1 MELCIFEDEHYARLD
16 PLVFA
21 RPVYDLLCGT
31 CTLREKISRHFPS
44 ATVSLHTRSS
54 LEAFTRYLNPD
65 ISVNELS
72 SGECIFVNG
81 RLLPDHD
88 LMEFIAR
95 PHKGNIVFF
104 CGETVVAA
112 RLHGEVLEKFEEH
125 LKDVIVPA
133 QFDGV
138 EREEVSASFINY
150 AWDLLT
156 YNADELLKDTEFF
169 ALRHLGNDEKHV
181 QGKLFEGVHLI
192 NKDSIFISEGA
203 QVKPGVVIDGS
214 KGPVIIDRDAHIFP
228 NAVIEGPVYIGQFTL
243 VKTGAWIYDGST
255 IGRNCKVGGE
265 IEHAIIHPYS
275 NKQHAGFL
283 GNACLGSWVNIGA
296 DTNCS
301 DLKNNYG
308 FISVRVNGSTI
319 DTKKQ
324 YLGLLMGDHSKSAI
338 NTMFNT
344 GTVAGF
350 SCNIFGGDFPP
361 KYLPSFSWGGNS
373 SLVEYDVNKSIET
386 AKRVLLRRNK
396 VMSETEEQLF
406 HHIFGITQV
415 ERRKRG

>member
-1 MELCIFEDEHYARLD
+1 MELCIFEDEHYARLE

-21 RPVYDLLCGT
+21 RPVFDLLCGAA
-31 CTLREKISRHFPS
+31 TLRNKITRHFQG
-44 ATVSLHTRSS
+44 VKLSLHVRPS
-54 LEAFTRYLNPD
+54 LEEFTRTLNPD
-65 ISVNELS
+65 IPVNEIS
-72 SGECIFVNG
+72 TDECLFVNG

-95 PHKGNIVFF
+95 PHKGDIVFY
-104 CGETVVAA
+104 CGQIIVAA
-112 RLHGEVLEKFEEH
+112 RLHGEVLEKFTEN
-125 LKDVIVPA
+125 LSDVISPGL
-133 QFDGV
+133 FEGIP
-138 EREEVSASFINY
+138 REQVSASFINY

-156 YNADELLKDTEFF
+156 YNIDELLKDTEFF

-181 QGKLFEGVHLI
+181 QGEVFDGVHLI
-192 NKDSIFISEGA
+192 NKDSIFISTGA
-203 QVKPGVVIDGS
+203 KVKPGVVIDAT
-214 KGPVIIDRDAHIFP
+214 KGPVIIDTDAHIFP
-228 NAVIEGPVYIGQFTL
+228 NAVIEGPVYIGQATL
-243 VKTGAWIYDGST
+243 VKSGAWVYDGST

-265 IEHAIIHPYS
+265 VEHAIIHPYS

-283 GNACLGSWVNIGA
+283 GNACLGSWVNLGA

-308 FISVRVNGSTI
+308 FISVRVNGETI
-319 DTKKQ
+319 DTRKQ

-350 SCNIFGGDFPP
+350 SCNIFGADFPP

-373 SLVEYDVNKSIET
+373 AITEYDVDKSIET

-396 VMSETEEQLF
+396 IMSEAEEHLF